1 MDRPGPRRVRLPG
14 GRLTCFLQGL
24 EAPGHPGDAG
34 VEAAAPVVAL
44 LGGDL
49 GVAAVHPV
57 LGRDGT
63 LVRRCPKQS
72 DKAESEPLLV
82 GGGGGV
88 GLEAALCK
96 PALSP
101 PPPAPEFK

>member
-1 MDRPGPRRVRLPG
+1 MDHPGPRRVRLPG

-82 GGGGGV
+82 GGGGG
-88 GLEAALCK
+88 GWSGGCALQTF
-96 PALSP
+96 PLPTPTRS
-101 PPPAPEFK
+101 